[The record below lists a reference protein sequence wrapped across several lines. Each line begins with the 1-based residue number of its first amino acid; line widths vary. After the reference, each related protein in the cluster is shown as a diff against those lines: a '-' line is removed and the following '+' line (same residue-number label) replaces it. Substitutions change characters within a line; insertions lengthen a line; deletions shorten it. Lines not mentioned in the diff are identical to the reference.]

1 MGSYSMKDGQ
11 PSKSHVLEGVKG
23 LKAFTVNGKY
33 SGILFFKKVKTSIGL
48 GLALRRDLSRMQKRL
63 K

>member
-1 MGSYSMKDGQ
+1 MGVVRSGLQAPTLYKMHGQ

-33 SGILFFKKVKTSIGL
+33 SRISTANG
-48 GLALRRDLSRMQKRL
+48 
-63 K
+63 